1 MMEKYEDLKEMFVE
15 NQRAVTYKL
24 EQFNKDVKGLTKEAR
39 QYKLQLV
46 NYSEEINRNIKLI
59 DKSVKQLKDKE
70 NKA

>member
-1 MMEKYEDLKEMFVE
+1 MIEKYEDLKEMFIE

-59 DKSVKQLKDKE
+59 DKGVKQLKDKE

>member
-1 MMEKYEDLKEMFVE
+1 MEKYEDLKEMFVE